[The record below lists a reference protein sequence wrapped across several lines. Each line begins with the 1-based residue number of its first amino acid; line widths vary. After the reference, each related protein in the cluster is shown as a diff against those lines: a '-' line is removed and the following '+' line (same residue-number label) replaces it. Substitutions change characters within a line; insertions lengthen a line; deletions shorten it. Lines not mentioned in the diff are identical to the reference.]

1 MVVGSMT
8 VETDVV
14 IIGSGP
20 GGYVAA
26 IRAAQLGLDVL
37 VVEREKTLGGV
48 CLQHG
53 CIPTK
58 ALIEA
63 SSYAARIKEAEAF
76 GVTVENLTIDAAKMF
91 AWKQGIVDKLT
102 SGIRGLFDK
111 HGIEVI
117 EGVGIFE
124 SANLLHVKGKSDV
137 NAIRFKHAIIAT
149 GSTPIEL
156 PFARF
161 DGERIL
167 SSRQALQLNAIP
179 QTLTII
185 GGGYIGT
192 EMATVFAKLG
202 TKVTII
208 EGSDRLVP
216 ILEKQL
222 VGPVAKK
229 LKELN
234 VTVHLN
240 ARASKV
246 DTRTDVTVTFSANGT
261 EQNVTSEKLL
271 VVVGRKP
278 TSKGIGLEACGIA
291 IDEHGF
297 IPTDERM
304 RTNIEHIYAIGDVQ
318 GQPMLAHKA
327 MRQGK
332 VAAETIADLPSA
344 FDNKV
349 VPSVVFNDPEMM
361 SVGYT
366 EAEAKEKGYKTRSA
380 HFPYTALGKAIIEG
394 KQGFVEIV
402 ADEES
407 GIIRGIHAVG
417 PHVSELAGEAALAIE
432 LGATVE
438 DLSLTIHPHPTV
450 SEGLVEAADVF
461 LGSAIHIFQKGNE

>member
-37 VVEREKTLGGV
+37 VVEREKALGGV
-48 CLQHG
+48 CLNHG

-63 SSYAARIKEAEAF
+63 SSYAERIEEAQTF
-76 GVTVENLTIDAAKMF
+76 GVNITEHSIDAAVMF
-91 AWKQGIVDKLT
+91 SWKQGIVDKLGA
-102 SGIRGLFDK
+102 GIRGLFDK

-117 EGVGIFE
+117 EGVGVFE
-124 SANLLHVKGKSDV
+124 SENLLHVKGKSDV

-161 DGERIL
+161 DSQRIL
-167 SSRQALQLNAIP
+167 SSRDALRLGSIP
-179 QTLTII
+179 ESLTII

-202 TKVTII
+202 TRVTII
-208 EGSDRLVP
+208 EGTERLVP
-216 ILEKQL
+216 SVEKQL
-222 VGPVAKK
+222 VGPVTKK
-229 LKELN
+229 LEALG
-234 VTVHLN
+234 VTVHVN
-240 ARASKV
+240 AKATKV
-246 DTRTDVTVTFSANGT
+246 ETRDAVTVTFTADA
-261 EQNVTSEKLL
+261 EQTVSSEKLL

-278 TSKGIGLEACGIA
+278 TSKGIGLEAAGVDV
-291 IDEHGF
+291 DEHGF
-297 IPTDERM
+297 ITTDEMM
-304 RTNIEHIYAIGDVQ
+304 RTSVPHIYAIGDVQ

-327 MRQGK
+327 MRQAK
-332 VAAETIADLPSA
+332 VAAESIAGHPSA
-344 FDNKV
+344 YDNKV
-349 VPSVVFNDPEMM
+349 VPAVVFNDPEMM

-366 EAEAKEKGYKTRSA
+366 EEEAKAKGYDVKSV
-380 HFPYTALGKAIIEG
+380 HFPYAALAKAIIHG
-394 KQGFVEIV
+394 KGGFIEIV
-402 ADEES
+402 ADTDT
-407 GIIRGIHAVG
+407 GIVRGIHAVG

-432 LGATVE
+432 LGASVE
-438 DLSLTIHPHPTV
+438 DLALTIHPHPTV

-461 LGSAIHIFQKGNE
+461 LGSSAHIFQKGS

>member
-37 VVEREKTLGGV
+37 VVEREKAIGGV
-48 CLQHG
+48 CLHHG

-63 SSYAARIKEAEAF
+63 SSYAERIEEAKSFGVIIKEH
-76 GVTVENLTIDAAKMF
+76 TIDPQVMF
-91 AWKQGIVDKLT
+91 SWKQGIVDRLT
-102 SGIRGLFDK
+102 SGIRGLFEK

-117 EGVGIFE
+117 EGVGVFE
-124 SANLLHVKGKSDV
+124 SENTLHVKGKSDV
-137 NAIRFKHAIIAT
+137 NAIKFKHAIIAT

-167 SSRQALQLNAIP
+167 SSRHALALNTIP
-179 QTLTII
+179 KSLTII

-202 TKVTII
+202 TRVTII
-208 EGSDRLVP
+208 EGSESLVP
-216 ILEKQL
+216 VLEKQL
-222 VGPVAKK
+222 IGPVAKR
-229 LKELN
+229 LKELG

-240 ARASKV
+240 AKATKV
-246 DTRTDVTVTFSANGT
+246 DSKENVTVTFTTNE
-261 EQNVTSEKLL
+261 EQTVTSEKLL

-278 TSKGIGLEACGIA
+278 TSKGIGLEAAGI
-291 IDEHGF
+291 DVDDHGF
-297 IPTDERM
+297 IPTDEMM

-327 MRQGK
+327 MRQAK
-332 VAAETIADLPSA
+332 IAAENIAGLSSA
-344 FDNKV
+344 YDNKV
-349 VPSVVFNDPEMM
+349 VPAVVFNDPEMM

-366 EAEAKEKGYKTRSA
+366 QEEATAKGYDVKSV
-380 HFPYTALGKAIIEG
+380 HFPYTALAKAIIHG
-394 KQGFVEIV
+394 KGGFIEIV
-402 ADEES
+402 ADKET
-407 GIIRGIHAVG
+407 GIVRGIHAVG

-432 LGATVE
+432 LGASVE

-461 LGSAIHIFQKGNE
+461 LGSAIHIFQKGE